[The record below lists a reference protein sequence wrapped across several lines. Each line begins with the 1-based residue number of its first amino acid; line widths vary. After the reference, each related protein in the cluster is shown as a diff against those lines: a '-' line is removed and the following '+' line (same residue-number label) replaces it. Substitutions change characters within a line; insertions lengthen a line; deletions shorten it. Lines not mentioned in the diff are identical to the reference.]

1 MVNVRTQFRILFLA
15 LSLLAFFFPVAGYGF
30 TLITPQEAAQP
41 EPPSLLGVKCSRLEG
56 DGPQIK
62 ISSPKLNEPVFSPF
76 VVDVSFEAP
85 PDKIIDYGS
94 LRLRYLKFIPID
106 LTDRIRGYLNNNRL
120 VLKDVNVPQGQ
131 HCLQLLIAYTTGEET
146 LREIFLQVI
155 K

>member
-1 MVNVRTQFRILFLA
+1 MRNRFRILFLA
-15 LSLLAFFFPVAGYGF
+15 LFLLFFFSPMNGYGV

-41 EPPSLLGVKCSRLEG
+41 EPPSLFGLKCSRLEG
-56 DGPQIK
+56 GGPQIK
-62 ISSPKLNEPVFSPF
+62 ISSPKLDQPLFTPF
-76 VVDVSFEAP
+76 VIDVSFEAP

-106 LTDRIRGYLNNNRL
+106 LTDRIRGYLNKNRL

-146 LREIFLQVI
+146 LMEIFLQVI

>member
-85 PDKIIDYGS
+85 PDKSIDYDS
-94 LRLRYLKFIPID
+94 LRLMYLKFIPID
-106 LTDRIRGYLNNNRL
+106 LTDRVRGYLNKNRL

-146 LREIFLQVI
+146 LMEIFLQVI